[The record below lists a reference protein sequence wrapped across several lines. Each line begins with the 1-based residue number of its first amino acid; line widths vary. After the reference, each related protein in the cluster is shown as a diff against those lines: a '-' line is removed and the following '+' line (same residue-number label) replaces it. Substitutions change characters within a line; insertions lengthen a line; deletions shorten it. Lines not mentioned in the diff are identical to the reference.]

1 MEVPDGSM
9 NLFSEDGDDSSE
21 SEDDTYREI
30 FDGVNDMILVQ
41 DPQTGEILDANSKCL
56 EAGFTLEELKRMG
69 VEGFSPKGEEYS
81 MARIMHLVESAAK
94 GEAQIFEWGFYDM
107 EGRLH
112 PTEVNLKMARIK
124 GKNRLLAIVR
134 DITERKKAQTEI
146 RQAKQSFHNIV
157 EKSCDGLIVL
167 DLDKTVRFVNPA
179 AERFFNR
186 QAEEIVGKKLDLTIP
201 DDETA
206 DIEIVRPNGEP
217 GIGELRKT
225 ETEWEGNAAY
235 LISIRDIT
243 QKQMLLSER
252 EKLIEELRKAL
263 DRIQTLRGMLPIC
276 SLCKKI
282 RDDKGYWE
290 QIETYITE
298 HSEAEFTHGLCP
310 ECASKLKIN
319 NNKPNEA

>member
-81 MARIMHLVESAAK
+81 MARIMHLVKSAAK
-94 GEAQIFEWGFYDM
+94 GEPQIFEWGFYDT
-107 EGRLH
+107 EGSLH

-310 ECASKLKIN
+310 ECASKLQIR
-319 NNKPNEA
+319 NNKPTEA